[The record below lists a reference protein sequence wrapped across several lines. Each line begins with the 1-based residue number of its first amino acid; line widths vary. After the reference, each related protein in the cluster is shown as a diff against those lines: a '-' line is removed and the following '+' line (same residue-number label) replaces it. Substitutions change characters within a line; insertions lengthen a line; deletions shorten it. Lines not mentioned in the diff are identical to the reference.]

1 MENEK
6 LHSLISLEDFK
17 AVLGVDDRDDKLAK
31 FCLVTSTLTI
41 ENYCKRKLLRK
52 KHFELIDFN
61 CDLLLH
67 QIKP

>member
-41 ENYCKRKLLRK
+41 
-52 KHFELIDFN
+52 
-61 CDLLLH
+61 
-67 QIKP
+67 